1 MNGVE
6 GEHDNHL
13 TTSID
18 HVNPSTCQIFY
29 SVCSCMYRIM
39 LCVFA
44 TIAMTSSPYLWDEG
58 YLVETAKQTKNST
71 HTPLPERDS
80 DQKSAI
86 ILWSWKWTRP
96 KKSQN
101 RETRNASRQKQ
112 SKPNQLSNAL
122 LKVSFSL
129 ILVVITVLFP
139 IMKFI
144 CIQ

>member
-1 MNGVE
+1 M
-6 GEHDNHL
+6 HAL
-13 TTSID
+13 D
-18 HVNPSTCQIFY
+18 HS
-29 SVCSCMYRIM
+29 
-39 LCVFA
+39 LCVCA

-71 HTPLPERDS
+71 HTPLPERDL

-101 RETRNASRQKQ
+101 RETRNASSQKQ
-112 SKPNQLSNAL
+112 SKPNVLQSNAL
-122 LKVSFSL
+122 LKVPFIV
-129 ILVVITVLFP
+129 ILVVIIILFP
-139 IMKFI
+139 ILKFI